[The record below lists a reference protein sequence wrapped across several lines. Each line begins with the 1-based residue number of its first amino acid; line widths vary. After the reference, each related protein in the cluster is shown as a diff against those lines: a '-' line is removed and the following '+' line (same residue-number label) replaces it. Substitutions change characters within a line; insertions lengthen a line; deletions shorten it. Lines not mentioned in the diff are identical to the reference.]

1 MKFSENWLR
10 ELVDI
15 KADRAALAHALT
27 MAGLEVEE
35 LTPLGEG
42 LAGVVV
48 AGIVAAEP
56 HPQADRLRVCQVDA
70 GQGAPLQIVCGAP
83 NARAGIKVPLAMV
96 GAKLPGGI
104 SIKAAKLRGVESFGM
119 LCSAKE
125 LGIDADASGLLE
137 LPPDAPIGQPLA
149 DYLGLPDACIELKL
163 TPNRPDCLGLH
174 GLAHDVAALFGSA
187 VKLPAQVD
195 APVASEARRG
205 IRLEA
210 GKDAPRYLGRIV
222 EGIDPAARTPL
233 WLAERLRRAG
243 LRPISAVVDITN
255 YVMLELGQPL
265 HAFDNDTLQGD
276 IVVRHAGSGETLKL
290 LDGAQAKLDP
300 GFVLIADEHK
310 ALAVAGVMGGYDSR
324 VTDVTRNVFLE
335 SAHFAPA
342 AIMGRARK
350 LGLHTDA
357 SHRFERG
364 VDPELP
370 RRALER
376 ASGLLL
382 AIAGGRAGP
391 VLLAENLAAL
401 PPPPT
406 VTLRR
411 TRLKR
416 VLGVDVADAEVARIF
431 TALGMRVTTTA
442 NGWQVTAPSSRFDI
456 EREEDLIEEVAR
468 IFGYDNIPTHSPA
481 GALTLAIEPEARIG
495 ELALREQLAARG
507 YHEAVNLSFV
517 AGDLLARW
525 GFTEGL
531 VSLANPLSADL
542 AVMRPSLLPGLIE
555 ALRHNRARQ
564 QERVRLFEVAR
575 VFRQGASLREEPAIP
590 GRTLQQGASLR
601 EEPAIPGRT
610 LRQGASLREEPA
622 IHGRTFQQAG
632 DPPMETTSLA
642 IVACGNARAEQWG
655 ESPRMLDFH
664 DLKGDLD
671 ALIAWGGE
679 PQRWSVQADQLPVW
693 LHPGRG
699 ARVTHDGVTAGYLGA
714 LHPQLAKAL
723 DLGADVHVL
732 ELALEP
738 VLARRLPQ
746 ARPVPHFPSVRRD
759 LALDLPEEI
768 NWSQI
773 EQVVRATLGVRLK
786 ELRLFDRYS
795 GKGVEAGRKSLAMGL
810 ILQDASR
817 TLTDDD
823 ADRCI
828 REATAALEQTCKA
841 KLRG

>member
-10 ELVDI
+10 ELVEI
-15 KADRAALAHALT
+15 KADRATLSHALT

-35 LTPLGEG
+35 LTVLGEG

-48 AGIVAAEP
+48 AEIVATEK
-56 HPQADRLRVCQVDA
+56 HPEADRLQVCKVDA
-70 GQGAPLQIVCGAP
+70 GQGELLQIVCGAP
-83 NARAGIKVPLAMV
+83 NARVGIKVPLATV
-96 GAKLPGGI
+96 GASLPGGMA
-104 SIKAAKLRGVESFGM
+104 IKAAKLRGVESFGM

-125 LGIDADASGLLE
+125 LGVDADASGLLE
-137 LPPDAPIGQPLA
+137 LPLDAPIGQSLA
-149 DYLGLPDACIELKL
+149 DYLGLPDASIELKL
-163 TPNRPDCLGLH
+163 TPNRPDCLGLV

-187 VKLPAQVD
+187 VKVPVQAA
-195 APVASEARRG
+195 APVTAQAKRG
-205 IRLEA
+205 IRLQA

-233 WLAERLRRAG
+233 WLTERLRRSG

-276 IVVRHAGSGETLKL
+276 IVVRHAGAGETLKL
-290 LDGAQAKLDP
+290 LDGNEAKLDE

-310 ALAVAGVMGGYDSR
+310 ALAVAGVMGGFDSR
-324 VTDVTRNVFLE
+324 VTDATRNIFLE

-350 LGLHTDA
+350 LGMHTDA

-376 ASGLLL
+376 ATELLL
-382 AIAGGRAGP
+382 SIAGGNAGP
-391 VLLAENLAAL
+391 VLVAENLADL
-401 PPPPT
+401 PKPAA
-406 VTLRR
+406 VKLRR
-411 TRLKR
+411 ARLKR

-431 TALGMRVTTTA
+431 TALGMQVETQA
-442 NGWQVTAPSSRFDI
+442 DGWQITAPSSRFDI

-468 IFGYDNIPTHSPA
+468 IFGYDNIPTLTPT
-481 GALTLAIEPEARIG
+481 GALTLTIEPEARIN

-507 YHEAVNLSFV
+507 YYEAVNLSFV
-517 AGDLLARW
+517 AAELLTRW
-525 GFTEGL
+525 GFTERL
-531 VSLANPLSADL
+531 VPLANPLSADL

-575 VFRQGASLREEPAIP
+575 VFAEGN
-590 GRTLQQGASLR
+590 
-601 EEPAIPGRT
+601 
-610 LRQGASLREEPA
+610 
-622 IHGRTFQQAG
+622 
-632 DPPMETTSLA
+632 PPVETPSLA
-642 IVACGNARAEQWG
+642 IVASGNAHAEQWG
-655 ESPRMLDFH
+655 EPARALDFH
-664 DLKGDLD
+664 DLKGDFD

-679 PQRWSVQADQLPVW
+679 PQRWSVHSDGLPAW

-699 ARVTHDGVTAGYLGA
+699 ARVTRDGQTAGYLGA

-738 VLARRLPQ
+738 LLARRLPKAQ
-746 ARPVPHFPSVRRD
+746 AVPRFPMVRRD
-759 LALDLPEEI
+759 IAMDLPEEVS
-768 NWSQI
+768 WSQV
-773 EQVVRATLGVRLK
+773 EQTVRNSLGERLK
-786 ELRLFDRYS
+786 ELQLFDRYS
-795 GKGVEAGRKSLAMGL
+795 GKGVEVGRKSLAMGL

-823 ADRCI
+823 ADRCVQ
-828 REATAALEQTCKA
+828 EAIAALEQTCKA

>member
-10 ELVDI
+10 ELVEI
-15 KADRAALAHALT
+15 KTDRAALTHALT

-35 LTPLGEG
+35 LTVLGEG
-42 LAGVVV
+42 LTGVVV
-48 AGIVAAEP
+48 AEIVAAEK
-56 HPQADRLRVCQVDA
+56 HPEADRLQVCKVDA
-70 GQGAPLQIVCGAP
+70 GQGELLQIVCGAP
-83 NARAGIKVPLAMV
+83 NARVGIKVPLAMV
-96 GAKLPGGI
+96 GASLPGGM

-137 LPPDAPIGQPLA
+137 LPLDAPVGQSLA
-149 DYLGLPDACIELKL
+149 DYLGLPDASIELKL
-163 TPNRPDCLGLH
+163 TPNRPDCLGLV

-187 VKLPAQVD
+187 VKVPVQVA
-195 APVASEARRG
+195 APVTSEAKRG
-205 IRLEA
+205 IQLQA

-222 EGIDPAARTPL
+222 EDIDPAARTPL
-233 WLAERLRRAG
+233 WLKERLRRAG

-276 IVVRHAGSGETLKL
+276 IVVRHARGGETLKL
-290 LDGAQAKLDP
+290 LDGSDAKLDE
-300 GFVLIADEHK
+300 GFVLIADERN
-310 ALAVAGVMGGYDSR
+310 ALAVAGVMGGFDSR
-324 VTDVTRNVFLE
+324 VTDATRNIFLE

-350 LGLHTDA
+350 LGMHTDA

-376 ASGLLL
+376 ATELLL
-382 AIAGGRAGP
+382 SIAGGHAGP
-391 VLLAENLAAL
+391 VLVAENLADL
-401 PPPPT
+401 PKPAA
-406 VTLRR
+406 VKLRR
-411 TRLKR
+411 ARLKR

-431 TALGMRVTTTA
+431 TALGMQVETHA
-442 NGWQVTAPSSRFDI
+442 DGWQITAPSSRFDI

-468 IFGYDNIPTHSPA
+468 IFGYDNIPTLTPT
-481 GALTLAIEPEARIG
+481 GALTLTIEPEARIN

-507 YHEAVNLSFV
+507 YYEAVNLSFV
-517 AGDLLARW
+517 AAELLTRW
-525 GFTEGL
+525 GFTERL
-531 VSLANPLSADL
+531 VPLANPLSADL

-575 VFRQGASLREEPAIP
+575 VFA
-590 GRTLQQGASLR
+590 
-601 EEPAIPGRT
+601 
-610 LRQGASLREEPA
+610 
-622 IHGRTFQQAG
+622 AG
-632 DPPMETTSLA
+632 DPPVETPSLA
-642 IVACGNARAEQWG
+642 IVASGTAGAEQWG
-655 ESPRMLDFH
+655 EPSRVLDFH
-664 DLKGDLD
+664 DLKGDFD

-679 PQRWSVQADQLPVW
+679 PQRWSVHADGLPAW

-699 ARVTHDGVTAGYLGA
+699 ARVARDGETVGYLGA

-732 ELALEP
+732 EVALEP
-738 VLARRLPQ
+738 LLARRLPKAQ
-746 ARPVPHFPSVRRD
+746 PVPRFPMVRRD
-759 LALDLPEEI
+759 IAVDLPEEI
-768 NWSQI
+768 SWSQI
-773 EQVVRATLGVRLK
+773 EQTVRSSLGERLK
-786 ELRLFDRYS
+786 ELQLFDRYS

-823 ADRCI
+823 ADRCV
-828 REATAALEQTCKA
+828 REAISALEQTCKA